1 MLTIDRLAQLIVSSW
16 KLGNDDSRIPT
27 SCGILDRALRI
38 ATEHEAF
45 PDWVR
50 KELHFVDSRIG
61 LQCIELPSILE
72 WAQRAQL
79 TAAPNPS
86 YQYTDVQVSSKVAK
100 RLIAGL
106 GESPSDAEKWGKLLQ
121 DAIASAEDEVKGYS
135 SCQLE
140 AY

>member
-1 MLTIDRLAQLIVSSW
+1 MHFHALSAGRLSYQFCELIFA
-16 KLGNDDSRIPT
+16 RT
-27 SCGILDRALRI
+27 LRI
-38 ATEHEAF
+38 AIEHEAF
-45 PDWVR
+45 PDWAR
-50 KELHFVDSRIG
+50 NELHFVDSRIG

-79 TAAPNPS
+79 IAAPNPS
-86 YQYTDVQVSSKVAK
+86 YQYTDVQVSPKVAR

-106 GESPSDAEKWGKLLQ
+106 GESPSDAVRWGKLLQ

>member
-16 KLGNDDSRIPT
+16 RLGNQDSRIPT
-27 SCGILDRALRI
+27 SCGILDRALKI
-38 ATEHEAF
+38 AIERKAF
-45 PDWVR
+45 PDWVHN
-50 KELHFVDSRIG
+50 ELHFVDSRIG

-86 YQYTDVQVSSKVAK
+86 YQYTDVQVSNKVAK
-100 RLIAGL
+100 RLIDSL
-106 GESPSDAEKWGKLLQ
+106 GESASDAESWGKLLQ
-121 DAIASAEDEVKGYS
+121 EAITSAEEDIKGYN
-135 SCQLE
+135 SCQIE